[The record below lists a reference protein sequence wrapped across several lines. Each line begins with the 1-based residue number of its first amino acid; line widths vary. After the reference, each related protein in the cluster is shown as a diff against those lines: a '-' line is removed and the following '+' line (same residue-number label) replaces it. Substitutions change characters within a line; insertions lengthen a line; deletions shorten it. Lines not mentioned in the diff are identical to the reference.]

1 MMLGMNKLLSDTEKY
16 VTGLF
21 LKNNDDKLRYHNIVH
36 TKSVVK
42 AAELIAGKC
51 AHHDGD
57 IEALLVAAWFHDVG
71 YLKTKVEHEE
81 VSKRYARNYLEGK
94 GADEAF
100 IHQVERAIEATK
112 LPQNP
117 QDRLSAALCD
127 ADLYHVSQDDFME
140 NTQIFWDELAAMNGE
155 DMDEFKYLGT
165 TLNFLNAHKFQT
177 EYGQTILEPGKQAN
191 LKKVR
196 KALEKYNDKIN

>member
-1 MMLGMNKLLSDTEKY
+1 MSKILSDTEKY

-21 LKNNDDKLRYHNIVH
+21 LQNNNDKLRYHNIVH

-42 AAELIAGKC
+42 AAELIGGKC
-51 AHHDGD
+51 EHIDGD
-57 IEALLVAAWFHDVG
+57 IDALLVAAWFHDVG
-71 YLKTKVEHEE
+71 YLETEVGHEE
-81 VSKRYARNYLEGK
+81 VSKRYARKFLEKK
-94 GADEAF
+94 GTDEAF
-100 IHQVERAIEATK
+100 IQQVERAIEATK

-117 QDRLSAALCD
+117 KDRLSAALCD

-165 TLNFLNAHKFQT
+165 TLKFLNEHRFQT
-177 EYGQTILEPGKQAN
+177 EYGQTLLEPGKQAN

-196 KALEKYNDKIN
+196 EAFEKYSTSGKNQS

>member
-1 MMLGMNKLLSDTEKY
+1 MLGMNKLLRDAEEY

-21 LKNNDDKLRYHNIVH
+21 QRNHNEKLHYHNLQH
-36 TKSVVK
+36 TLQVVD
-42 AAELIAGKC
+42 AAKKIGEHCKVEGKTLL
-51 AHHDGD
+51 
-57 IEALLVAAWFHDVG
+57 ALQIAAWFHDVG
-71 YLKTKVEHEE
+71 YLESIKNHEE
-81 VSKRYARNYLEGK
+81 FSTRFAKDFLINK
-94 GADEAF
+94 GRDQDF
-100 IHQVERAIEATK
+100 IQQVTRCIEATR

-117 QDRLSAALCD
+117 KDKASAVLCD

-165 TLNFLNAHKFQT
+165 TLKFLNEHRFQT
-177 EYGQTILEPGKQAN
+177 EYGQTSLEPGKQAN

-196 KALEKYNDKIN
+196 EAFEKMEATQQ